1 MNKLL
6 KKGDKGPE
14 VVRLQKILNVIP
26 DGKFGPQT
34 EKAVMRFQLEK
45 QLVVDGIVGNNTW
58 HMLSLSKSD
67 GEAIDEDSDIMS
79 QHFET
84 QYNQLIHRYYLD
96 KSEYLQRKGKNE
108 YCFLHHTAGRENPY
122 RVIDHWNKDTRGRV
136 ATEFVIGG
144 QSHKGS
150 PSEYDG
156 VVVQAFPEGGYGWH
170 LGKTGSGHMNRH
182 SIGIEICSVG
192 YLEEDMGN
200 YYTYFKSSVHEDQV
214 IKLDSPFRRRQYWH
228 KYSDRQIAETEK
240 LLRYIAERDEVDMRL
255 GLQQL
260 IKKFGPKKAF
270 EFQEDAYYGKIKG
283 LLTHTNVRKT
293 KMDCYPDERLV
304 EVILKL

>member
-84 QYNQLIHRYYLD
+84 QYDQLIHRYYLD
-96 KSEYLQRKGKNE
+96 KDEYLQRKGKNE

-122 RVIDHWNKDTRGRV
+122 RVIDHWNKDRRGRV

-144 QSHKGS
+144 QSHKGG
-150 PSEYDG
+150 PTEYDG

-170 LGKTGSGHMNRH
+170 LGKNGSQHMHTH
-182 SIGIEICSVG
+182 SVGIEICNFG
-192 YLEEDMGN
+192 QLTKKGDKF
-200 YYTYFKSSVHEDQV
+200 YTYVNTEVKPEYVCDLGFK
-214 IKLDSPFRRRQYWH
+214 FRGHQYWH
-228 KYSDRQIAETEK
+228 KYSDKQIESLK
-240 LLRYIAERDEVDMRL
+240 QWILFIAKRDNIDIKL
-255 GLQQL
+255 GLVSE
-260 IKKFGPKKAF
+260 IKEKGVKAF
-270 EFQEDAYYGKIKG
+270 EFNEDAYYGRIKG
-283 LLTHTNVRKT
+283 MWSHTNTRKDKT
-293 KMDCYPDERLV
+293 DLFPQKELIDML
-304 EVILKL
+304 LSL